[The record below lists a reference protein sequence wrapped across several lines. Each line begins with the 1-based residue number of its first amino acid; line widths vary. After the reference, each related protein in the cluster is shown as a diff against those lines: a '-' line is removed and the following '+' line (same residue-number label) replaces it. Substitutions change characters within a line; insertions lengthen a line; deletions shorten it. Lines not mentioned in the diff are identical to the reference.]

1 MTLSFPFFL
10 ALLLLQV
17 LTLYFVVCLTC
28 DMRRHDSRLDRV
40 GKTVDGLAHRVHML
54 QDGAEMAV
62 RRLDDVTQAVKD
74 MDGGLEALGRQLGTP
89 VVPGVPDILGRGFLP
104 DERREHTPPLEFR
117 DPVPPCD
124 ITAKLSALMGDATVR
139 PIDPHLAER
148 ALFPVR
154 FSEEK
159 PAPSLYGSAESG
171 ENGPDAPI
179 VPVAQYWG
187 SSEDGVTGPDGY
199 FVPRSQYPGTAPHV
213 TFAEGGGHD

>member
-17 LTLYFVVCLTC
+17 LTLYFVVCLTT
-28 DMRRHDSRLDRV
+28 DIRRHDSRLDRV
-40 GKTVDGLAHRVHML
+40 GDTVDGLKHRVHML

-74 MDGGLEALGRQLGTP
+74 MDGGLEAMANRLGRDTEP

-104 DERREHTPPLEFR
+104 DEKNGTI
-117 DPVPPCD
+117 D
-124 ITAKLSALMGDATVR
+124 IADIENLSIGDVIKAVQDGINAHMGDATVR

-148 ALFPVR
+148 ALFPVQP
-154 FSEEK
+154 SEEK
-159 PAPSLYGSAESG
+159 PAPLLYRSAES
-171 ENGPDAPI
+171 
-179 VPVAQYWG
+179 
-187 SSEDGVTGPDGY
+187 GVTGPDGY
-199 FVPRSQYPGTAPHV
+199 FVPRSQYPGTTPHV

>member
-1 MTLSFPFFL
+1 MTLSFSFFL

-28 DMRRHDSRLDRV
+28 DLHRHDSRLAGLGD
-40 GKTVDGLAHRVHML
+40 TVDGLKHRVHML

-89 VVPGVPDILGRGFLP
+89 VVPGVPDVPDIMGRGFLL

-117 DPVPPCD
+117 DPVPPSLF
-124 ITAKLSALMGDATVR
+124 TAT
-139 PIDPHLAER
+139 
-148 ALFPVR
+148 
-154 FSEEK
+154 
-159 PAPSLYGSAESG
+159 
-171 ENGPDAPI
+171 
-179 VPVAQYWG
+179 
-187 SSEDGVTGPDGY
+187 
-199 FVPRSQYPGTAPHV
+199 QYPGTTPHV

>member
-28 DMRRHDSRLDRV
+28 DLHRHDSRLAGLGD
-40 GKTVDGLAHRVHML
+40 TVDGLKHRVHML

-89 VVPGVPDILGRGFLP
+89 VVPGVPDVP
-104 DERREHTPPLEFR
+104 DSMQ
-117 DPVPPCD
+117 PVSIGEVLKAVEDGINAHMGNVSPSPKIELD
-124 ITAKLSALMGDATVR
+124 IA
-139 PIDPHLAER
+139 
-148 ALFPVR
+148 
-154 FSEEK
+154 
-159 PAPSLYGSAESG
+159 
-171 ENGPDAPI
+171 ENGPSYFAP
-179 VPVAQYWG
+179 G
-187 SSEDGVTGPDGY
+187 
-199 FVPRSQYPGTAPHV
+199 SQYPGTTPHV

>member
-1 MTLSFPFFL
+1 MTLSFTFFL
-10 ALLLLQV
+10 PLFLLQV
-17 LTLYFVVCLTC
+17 LTLYFVVCLTT

-89 VVPGVPDILGRGFLP
+89 VVPGVPDVPDIMGRGFLL

-117 DPVPPCD
+117 DPVPPSLF
-124 ITAKLSALMGDATVR
+124 TAT
-139 PIDPHLAER
+139 
-148 ALFPVR
+148 
-154 FSEEK
+154 
-159 PAPSLYGSAESG
+159 
-171 ENGPDAPI
+171 
-179 VPVAQYWG
+179 
-187 SSEDGVTGPDGY
+187 
-199 FVPRSQYPGTAPHV
+199 QYPGTTPHV